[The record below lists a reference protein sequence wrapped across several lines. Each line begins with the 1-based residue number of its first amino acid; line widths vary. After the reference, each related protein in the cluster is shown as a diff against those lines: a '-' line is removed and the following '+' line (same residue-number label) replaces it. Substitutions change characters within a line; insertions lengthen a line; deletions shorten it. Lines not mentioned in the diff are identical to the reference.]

1 MRPHDDFLEEVT
13 TAIRRELANCAQLR
27 REALTELGKTE
38 PNPRVL
44 GSIMHDFYH
53 CCERVFRRIGAEIN
67 GTSYRGDAG
76 HKELL
81 FRMTVAVPNVR
92 PQVVSEDLAA
102 DLDEHLSFRHVFR
115 NLYGFELKGAR
126 VTRLATGL
134 EVVARRFEGEIEM
147 FLDALNAP
155 AAADDAAD

>member
-1 MRPHDDFLEEVT
+1 MRRPDDFLDEVT

-27 REALTELGKTE
+27 GEARAELAKTE

-44 GSIMHDFYH
+44 GSIMHDFYN

-67 GTSYRGDAG
+67 GTSYRGDAW

-102 DLDEHLSFRHVFR
+102 DLDEYLSFRHVFR
-115 NLYGFELKGAR
+115 NIYGFELKGER
-126 VTRLATGL
+126 VSRLGTGL
-134 EVVARRFEGEIEM
+134 ERVARRFEGAIEM
-147 FLDALNAP
+147 FLEALNAP
-155 AAADDAAD
+155 VDAADAAD

>member
-76 HKELL
+76 HLL
-81 FRMTVAVPNVR
+81 FRMTVAVPNAGPR
-92 PQVVSEDLAA
+92 SSAKIWLPTWTSTSPFATYFATSTASSSRERALPGSPPDWRSLRA
-102 DLDEHLSFRHVFR
+102 DS
-115 NLYGFELKGAR
+115 KGR
-126 VTRLATGL
+126 SRCFWTR
-134 EVVARRFEGEIEM
+134 
-147 FLDALNAP
+147 
-155 AAADDAAD
+155 

>member
-27 REALTELGKTE
+27 REARTELGKTE

-44 GSIMHDFYH
+44 GSIMHDFYN

-81 FRMTVAVPNVR
+81 FRHRTGGRCAPIR
-92 PQVVSEDLAA
+92 RGDRDVSGRAECAG
-102 DLDEHLSFRHVFR
+102 RCR
-115 NLYGFELKGAR
+115 
-126 VTRLATGL
+126 
-134 EVVARRFEGEIEM
+134 
-147 FLDALNAP
+147 
-155 AAADDAAD
+155 